1 MSRCA
6 LLAVLCT
13 VVSAAGCYKS
23 QSGPQVVSPV
33 RTAHTVFTDSVLHL
47 QLCQPGQPGDSW
59 RVVCVP
65 RDQGVN
71 DGAVRR
77 KP

>member
-6 LLAVLCT
+6 FLAAVCA
-13 VVSAAGCYKS
+13 VVPAAGCYKS
-23 QSGPQVVSPV
+23 QSGPQLAATVSAA
-33 RTAHTVFTDSVLHL
+33 RTVFTDSVLHL
-47 QLCQPGQPGDSW
+47 ELCQPGRPGESW
-59 RVVCVP
+59 RAVCVP

-71 DGAVRR
+71 EGAVRR